1 MQSKYKV
8 IFIITTLLLILSV
21 STAII
26 NYFVAI
32 DTAQKQLKEQSLP
45 LSLDNIYSEIQK
57 NIVQPYLVSSMMAND
72 TFVKDWIINSENNN
86 EKIEQYLDSINNKYK
101 MFSSFLVSDK
111 TKNYYTQNGYV
122 ETLNENKDDNK
133 WYFEF
138 KKTTDSNEINID
150 HNQALSNSLIMF
162 INYKIFDSN
171 FHFIGATGV
180 AIKIEYIDEMLK
192 SFRQKYG
199 FKVTFFN
206 KEGQIVLAERDLT
219 PYENIESSPL
229 LKSLK
234 NKLISKENQ
243 ILEINQNSEKYL
255 LSAKYIP
262 ELNLYLAVEA
272 KLDDY
277 LKDAKNTFYFNLFIS
292 LFITFLVAWI
302 IFNVI
307 KKYNFKLEYMAFNDS
322 LTGLYNRRHF
332 EEVFSKQIHLFKRQK
347 QNFSILFMDIDNFKN
362 INDTHGHEVGDFV
375 IKNIAKLLKQNLR
388 ESDTIA
394 RWGGEEFVVLLQNSN
409 SVTAFEISE
418 KIRNI
423 IQNSVILHDA
433 IGKYATASFGVT
445 EFLESDSMDLVLSRV
460 DKAMYTS
467 KTNGKNMTTLV

>member
-433 IGKYATASFGVT
+433 IEKYVTASFGVT
-445 EFLESDSMDLVLSRV
+445 EFVENDSMDLVLSRV

-467 KTNGKNMTTLV
+467 KTSGKNMTTLA

>member
-8 IFIITTLLLILSV
+8 IFIITTLLLILSI

-32 DTAQKQLKEQSLP
+32 QTAQKQLKEQSLP
-45 LSLDNIYSEIQK
+45 LSLDNIYTEIQK

-72 TFVKDWIINSENNN
+72 TFVKDWIINNEMNN

-122 ETLNENKDDNK
+122 ETINENKDDNK

-138 KKTTDSNEINID
+138 KKTTESNEINID

-171 FHFIGATGV
+171 YHFIGATGV

-206 KEGQIVLAERDLT
+206 KEGQIILAERDLT

-234 NKLISKENQ
+234 NKVISKENQ
-243 ILEINQNSEKYL
+243 ILEINHNNEKYL

-307 KKYNFKLEYMAFNDS
+307 KKYNFKLEHMAFNDS

-332 EEVFSKQIHLFKRQK
+332 EEVFAKQIHLFKRQK
-347 QNFSILFMDIDNFKN
+347 QSFSILFMDIDNFKN
-362 INDTHGHEVGDFV
+362 INDTHGHEVGDFI

-409 SVTAFEISE
+409 STTAFEISE

-423 IQNSVILHDA
+423 IQNNMILHNA

>member
-8 IFIITTLLLILSV
+8 IFIITTLLLILSI

-32 DTAQKQLKEQSLP
+32 QTAQKQLKEQSLP
-45 LSLDNIYSEIQK
+45 LSLDNIYTEIQK

-72 TFVKDWIINSENNN
+72 TFVKVWIINNEMNN

-122 ETLNENKDDNK
+122 ETINENKDDNK

-138 KKTTDSNEINID
+138 KKTTESNEINID

-171 FHFIGATGV
+171 YHFIGATGV

-206 KEGQIVLAERDLT
+206 KEGQIILAERDLT

-234 NKLISKENQ
+234 NKVISKENQ
-243 ILEINQNSEKYL
+243 ILEINHNNEKYL

-307 KKYNFKLEYMAFNDS
+307 KKYNFKLEHMAFNDS

-332 EEVFSKQIHLFKRQK
+332 EEVFAKQIHLFKRQK
-347 QNFSILFMDIDNFKN
+347 QSFSILFMDIDNFKN
-362 INDTHGHEVGDFV
+362 INDTHGHEVGDFI

-409 SVTAFEISE
+409 STTAFEISE

-423 IQNSVILHDA
+423 IQNNMILHNA

>member
-8 IFIITTLLLILSV
+8 IFIITTLLLILSI

-32 DTAQKQLKEQSLP
+32 QTAQKQLKEQSLP
-45 LSLDNIYSEIQK
+45 LSLDNIYTEIQK

-72 TFVKDWIINSENNN
+72 TFVKDWIINNEMNN

-122 ETLNENKDDNK
+122 ETINENKDDNK

-138 KKTTDSNEINID
+138 KKTTESNEINID

-171 FHFIGATGV
+171 YHFIGATGV

-206 KEGQIVLAERDLT
+206 KEGQIILAERDLT
-219 PYENIESSPL
+219 PYANIESSPL

-234 NKLISKENQ
+234 NKVISKENQ
-243 ILEINQNSEKYL
+243 ILEINHNNEKYL

-307 KKYNFKLEYMAFNDS
+307 KKYNFKLEHMAFNDS

-332 EEVFSKQIHLFKRQK
+332 EEVFAKQIHLFKRQK
-347 QNFSILFMDIDNFKN
+347 QSFSILFMDIDNFKN
-362 INDTHGHEVGDFV
+362 INDTHGHEVGDFI

-409 SVTAFEISE
+409 STTAFEISE

-423 IQNSVILHDA
+423 IQNNMILHNA

>member
-32 DTAQKQLKEQSLP
+32 DTAQKQLKEESLP

-433 IGKYATASFGVT
+433 IGKYVTASFGVT
-445 EFLESDSMDLVLSRV
+445 EFVENDSMDLVLSRV

-467 KTNGKNMTTLV
+467 KTSGKNMTTLA

>member
-8 IFIITTLLLILSV
+8 IFIITTLLLILSI

-32 DTAQKQLKEQSLP
+32 QTAQKQLKEQSLP
-45 LSLDNIYSEIQK
+45 LSLDNIYTEIQK

-72 TFVKDWIINSENNN
+72 TFVKDWIINNEMNN

-122 ETLNENKDDNK
+122 ETINENKDDNK

-138 KKTTDSNEINID
+138 KKTTESNEINID

-171 FHFIGATGV
+171 YHFIGATGV

-206 KEGQIVLAERDLT
+206 KEGQIILAERDLT

-234 NKLISKENQ
+234 NKVISKENQ
-243 ILEINQNSEKYL
+243 ILEINHNNEKYL

-332 EEVFSKQIHLFKRQK
+332 EEVFAKQIHLFKRQK
-347 QNFSILFMDIDNFKN
+347 QSFSILFMDIDNFKN
-362 INDTHGHEVGDFV
+362 INDTHGHEVGDFI

-409 SVTAFEISE
+409 STTAFEISE

-423 IQNSVILHDA
+423 IQNNMILHNA